1 MEQPKRIRIAL
12 LCTQMILVAM
22 ILPSTGL
29 ALPRLKEEFGLTAVQ
44 QGGLVS
50 IQYIGFTLAVLL
62 GGTLFERFRKI
73 RILSIGFGIL
83 GIAAIIFGGT
93 INYWMT
99 VIGVLL
105 IGAFGSIAQ
114 NGITTLGT
122 NLDIKNS
129 EKNNAFIQLFFT
141 VGAVLTPTLLL
152 IFTIWLDQWRPTY
165 YIVGVG
171 CIVIAL
177 ITMRYKEEAGDK
189 NLNKDN
195 YSVYVKALKTPSY
208 LIAPIALFL
217 YVGAEIGIWG
227 FAPVFFENQGY
238 GKISGIMASVLIWI
252 SMLIGRTISVRLL
265 KKFDMILI
273 LIANGILATI
283 SLIFVI
289 YSGQTASIIWI
300 SIAGFACSPFYPL
313 LVNWMT
319 RLTGETNS
327 SALALTMAFGS
338 MGAVVVGWVSG
349 LVVDSYGARYVTAVP
364 ALSLILVILTLI
376 VFRKRR
382 AK

>member
-1 MEQPKRIRIAL
+1 MEQPKKVGIAL
-12 LCTQMILVAM
+12 LCTQMILAAM

-29 ALPRLKEEFGLTAVQ
+29 ALPRLKEELGLTAVQ

-62 GGTLFERFRKI
+62 GGTLFDRFRKV
-73 RILSIGFGIL
+73 RILAFGFGIL

-93 INYWMT
+93 VHYWMT

-129 EKNNAFIQLFFT
+129 EKTNAFIQLFFT
-141 VGAVLTPTLLL
+141 VGAVLTPVLLL

-165 YIVGVG
+165 YIVGIG

-177 ITMRYKEEAGDK
+177 VTMRYKEEVK
-189 NLNKDN
+189 EKFSHKDN
-195 YSVYVKALKTPSY
+195 YSFYVKALKTPSY

-265 KKFDMILI
+265 KKFDMIAI
-273 LIANGILATI
+273 LIASGILAAI
-283 SLIFVI
+283 SLVFVI

-300 SIAGFACSPFYPL
+300 SISGFACAPFYPL
-313 LVNWMT
+313 LVTWMT
-319 RLTGETNS
+319 RITGETNS

-338 MGAVVVGWVSG
+338 MGAVAVGWVSG
-349 LVVDSYGARYVTAVP
+349 LVVDNLGARYVTAVP
-364 ALSLILVILTLI
+364 ALSLVLVVLLLA
-376 VFRKRR
+376 VFRKKR
-382 AK
+382 AE